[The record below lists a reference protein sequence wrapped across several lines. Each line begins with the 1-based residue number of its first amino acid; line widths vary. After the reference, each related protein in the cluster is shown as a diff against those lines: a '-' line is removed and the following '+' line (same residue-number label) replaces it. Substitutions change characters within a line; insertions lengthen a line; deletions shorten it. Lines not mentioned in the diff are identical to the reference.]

1 MLSQL
6 PEQADPR
13 RLCEQG
19 KSFAG
24 SVALRDLPRLTPL
37 LTSTEG
43 EAAFTLE
50 FGKDEESRLRVRG
63 EVTAELPLQCERC
76 TQDMVLSVRTAFCL
90 SPVSGPVEAES
101 LPVDYDPL
109 MLEDAL
115 LHPMDLVEDELIL
128 AIPPAPRHPEA
139 ECAVKLTDYQREPET
154 EAPKAAEANPF
165 AVLAEL
171 KSDNNET
178 DT

>member
-19 KSFAG
+19 KAFAG

-37 LTSTEG
+37 LTSVEG

-50 FGKDEESRLRVRG
+50 FGKDEEKRLRVRG
-63 EVTAELPLQCERC
+63 QVTADLPVQCQRC
-76 TQDMVLSVRTAFCL
+76 MQEMRLAVKTAFQL
-90 SPVSGPVEAES
+90 SPVSGPMEAEN
-101 LPVDYDPL
+101 LPLDYDPL
-109 MLEDAL
+109 MLDGAL
-115 LHPMDLVEDELIL
+115 LHPLDLIEDELIL

-139 ECAVKLTDYQREPET
+139 ECAVKLADYQREPET
-154 EAPKAAEANPF
+154 EAPKAAKVNPF

-171 KSDNNET
+171 KRDNNET
-178 DT
+178 DG

>member
-6 PEQADPR
+6 QEQADPR

-19 KSFAG
+19 KVYAG
-24 SVALRDLPRLTPL
+24 SVALRDLPRLAPL
-37 LTSTEG
+37 LTSQEG

-50 FGKDEESRLRVRG
+50 FDRDEERRPRIRG
-63 EVTAELPLQCERC
+63 EVTASLSLLCQRC
-76 TQDMVLSVRTAFCL
+76 MQDMQLPVQVSFCL
-90 SPVSGPVEAES
+90 TPVSGPVEAES
-101 LPVDYDPL
+101 LPDEYDPL

-139 ECAVKLTDYQREPET
+139 ECAVKLADYRPEPEAQEP
-154 EAPKAAEANPF
+154 EAAKENPF

-171 KSDNNET
+171 KRDNNE
-178 DT
+178 